1 MQDRPKKNLLTWA
14 CELDNVTIE
23 EATKLAIIQFL
34 GEPWCEET
42 KAELSETFRQILP
55 GPYEIDWVME
65 DHTPELKLT
74 FPDTPEATEWMLMHR

>member
-1 MQDRPKKNLLTWA
+1 M
-14 CELDNVTIE
+14 TIE

-55 GPYEIDWVME
+55 GPYEIDWIME

-74 FPDTPEATEWMLMHR
+74 FKESPEATEWMLMHQWSSNK

>member
-1 MQDRPKKNLLTWA
+1 MQAFGGGLM
-14 CELDNVTIE
+14 TIE
-23 EATKLAIIQFL
+23 DATNLAIIRFL

-42 KAELSETFRQILP
+42 KQQLSDTFRKILP

-74 FPDTPEATEWMLMHR
+74 FTESPEATEWMLLHR

>member
-1 MQDRPKKNLLTWA
+1 M
-14 CELDNVTIE
+14 TIE
-23 EATKLAIIQFL
+23 DATKLAIIRFL
-34 GEPWCEET
+34 GEPWDAKT

-74 FPDTPEATEWMLMHR
+74 FPDTPEATEWMLMHKWSSSK

>member
-1 MQDRPKKNLLTWA
+1 M
-14 CELDNVTIE
+14 TIE
-23 EATKLAIIQFL
+23 DATKLAIIQFL

-42 KAELSETFRQILP
+42 KAELSEIFRQILP

-74 FPDTPEATEWMLMHR
+74 FPDTPEATEWMLMHQ

>member
-1 MQDRPKKNLLTWA
+1 M
-14 CELDNVTIE
+14 TIE
-23 EATKLAIIQFL
+23 DATKLAIIQFL

-42 KAELSETFRQILP
+42 KAELSEIFRQILP

-74 FPDTPEATEWMLMHR
+74 FPDTPEATEWMLMHK

>member
-1 MQDRPKKNLLTWA
+1 MTVED
-14 CELDNVTIE
+14 
-23 EATKLAIIQFL
+23 ATKLAIIKFL
-34 GEPWCEET
+34 GEPWDAKT
-42 KAELSETFRQILP
+42 KADLSKGFRLILP